1 MTDNLV
7 GKKIGQYELQ
17 SFIGEGGMAVVYRAY
32 QDNMKRDVAM
42 KIVSLQVVPESRFV
56 ERFKHE
62 VQLIAGLEHAN
73 IVPVYEYGVTDDG
86 FTFLTMRY
94 FKGGTL
100 AERIHTQRP
109 MPLSDVNVILR
120 QIADA
125 LDYAHRNGIVHR
137 DIKPNNVLL
146 DEHGNAYLADFG
158 LARMLETGTDQKI
171 TATGSLLGTPTYV
184 SPEQIQLAKYDERS
198 DIYSL
203 GVVLYEMVAGR
214 PPFVNESVFTTL
226 RAHVE
231 QPPPPVQRF
240 RPDVPREVQ
249 TVLAKALDKDPT
261 KRYQHAGELAE
272 AFSYATQNNITT
284 DRMPVL
290 RPASETTTTIN
301 LPRITLSKTPLYG
314 MGALAI
320 VILLTISV
328 FALRPLFVPVA
339 APTPNDQQR
348 PATGTPDDLK
358 PSDAEITQARN
369 SLNNSFIGVMA
380 CALST
385 DYHASLARA
394 ARTEA
399 QKYNLPVRVED
410 SQADRF
416 RQPAIINSFVAQGAK
431 VIIACEIDEQAV
443 APALTAARQ
452 AGVQVIR
459 FADASTDRASA
470 TITFRN
476 EDMGRL
482 VGAYTADMIN
492 REMNGK
498 AVVAILD
505 YPPATATIKRAEAMQ
520 TALLEKA
527 QNVQIVG
534 RWLGGL
540 PDNGEQSMTEA
551 LQQHPDINVIMSIN
565 DAGAYGAIKA
575 LRRAGKKPGDV
586 RIISVDAETT
596 AQQMMRNGEFFR
608 ASVDSGAVASGEYAV
623 DAAVKLLAGSVVPR
637 QIFLPGTMVTREMVL
652 AATPDTKQ

>member
-7 GKKIGQYELQ
+7 GKKIGPYELQ
-17 SFIGEGGMAVVYRAY
+17 TFIGEGGMAVVYRAY

-42 KIVSLQVVPESRFV
+42 KIVSLQIAQESRFV

-62 VQLIAGLEHAN
+62 AQLIAGLEHAH

-94 FKGGTL
+94 LKGGTL
-100 AERIHTQRP
+100 AECIHRDRL
-109 MPLSDVNVILR
+109 MPLSDISTILR

-146 DEHGNAYLADFG
+146 DEQGNAYLADFG
-158 LARMLETGTDQKI
+158 LARMLETSSDQNM

-184 SPEQIQLAKYDERS
+184 APEQIQHAWYDERS

-203 GVVLYEMVAGR
+203 GVVLYEMVTGR
-214 PPFVNESVFTTL
+214 PPFMNESIFTTL

-231 QPPPPVQRF
+231 QPPPPVHRF
-240 RPDVPREVQ
+240 RPDLPLEVQ
-249 TVLAKALDKDPT
+249 DVLAKALDKDPN
-261 KRYQHAGELAE
+261 KRYQHAAEMAE
-272 AFSYATQNNITT
+272 AFYRAAQADMTT
-284 DRMPVL
+284 DRIPRL
-290 RPASETTTTIN
+290 IADTTIK
-301 LPRITLSKTPLYG
+301 LPRITLSRMPLF
-314 MGALAI
+314 GAS
-320 VILLTISV
+320 VITVVLLLV
-328 FALRPLFVPVA
+328 LGAFALRPVLMPAVPL
-339 APTPNDQQR
+339 TLSDQQR

-358 PSDAEITQARN
+358 PTNAEITRARA
-369 SLNNSFIGVMA
+369 SLNNSFIGMMA

-394 ARTEA
+394 VRIRA
-399 QKYNLPVRVED
+399 QTYNLPVRVED
-410 SQADRF
+410 SQADKF

-431 VIIACEIDEQAV
+431 VIIACEIDEQST

-459 FADASTDRASA
+459 FADVSTDRTSV
-470 TITFRN
+470 TITFSN

-482 VGAYTADMIN
+482 VGTYTADVIN
-492 REMNGK
+492 REMGGD

-505 YPPATATIKRAEAMQ
+505 YPPATATIRRADAMQ
-520 TALLEKA
+520 ATLLKKA
-527 QNVQIVG
+527 QNVKIVG
-534 RWLGGL
+534 HWLGGL

-575 LRRAGKKPGDV
+575 LRKAGKKPGDV
-586 RIISVDAETT
+586 MIVSVDAETE
-596 AQQMMRNGEFFR
+596 AQRMMRAGDFFR
-608 ASVDSGAVASGEYAV
+608 ASVDSGAVASGEDAV
-623 DAAVKLLAGSVVPR
+623 DAAVKLLAGSIVPR
-637 QIFLPGTMVTREMVL
+637 QIFLPGTIVTREMIL
-652 AATPDTKQ
+652 AATPDGKQ